1 MFVSLY
7 AAEASV
13 VFVVG
18 MAILLMVFQA
28 QSVSRRRMVGAV
40 VLVLVAVTCKVLA
53 DGDVPVGNPCKDVDP
68 NSWLWWFLGC
78 WSLPSFN

>member
-18 MAILLMVFQA
+18 MAILLMVFQG
-28 QSVSRRRMVGAV
+28 QSVSRRRMAGAV

-53 DGDVPVGNPCKDVDP
+53 DGDVPVNNPCKDIDP
-68 NSWLWWFLGC
+68 GSWLWWFLGC
-78 WSLPSFN
+78 WSLPG